1 MTSRWMQELEPLVS
15 ALGRTLVD
23 FLWQGVLIAAVYAM
37 ARTLWRRPRAR
48 LLAGHIALLTLA
60 LAPLFTLS
68 AQLANP
74 HTAAASAMASGY
86 LPETLRVWADANA
99 RASAL
104 GWQYWLVA
112 AWAAGVAVLSLRLW
126 TQWRGLR
133 RLCREALPLDAAW
146 QQRFTA
152 LKTRLG
158 VRWRVR
164 LRAGARIAAP
174 MLVGVLRPTILLP
187 SSLVAR
193 LPIDQMEL
201 VLLHELAHLR
211 RFDPLLN
218 LLQTAIVTLLFYH
231 PAVHWISRR
240 VHEDRELCCDE
251 DVVASGGDRLRY
263 ARVLLTLAEEGW
275 PGAPATAL
283 AASGGALL
291 QRVEHIVD
299 VPSSRGVNA
308 QGIVLLALAS
318 LLALVWWLPA
328 RERELP
334 RWFLSGAALVP
345 NDLLSAP
352 LRELLVSDI
361 ATVAVL
367 RVQPV
372 VLSETAIESGATNTE
387 PLALPGLP
395 RAFPPLAIEP
405 LVPVPDLRAGRPESF
420 ALPSVV
426 AEAGS
431 AERLSATGRPR
442 LPETV
447 VEAAM
452 QPAPRVRIEPVY
464 PSDARERGEQGW
476 VELSYRIGA
485 DGRVDDI
492 AIDRAVPSIAF
503 ERAARDA
510 LRQWRFAPTDAD
522 GRVLRVRFDFVLT
535 PGTAE
540 ATAGTAEAMG
550 PAHAVPAEV
559 DARCKPR
566 TGSRLCPT
574 IRDSIRQLSPR

>member
-1 MTSRWMQELEPLVS
+1 VTSGWMQELEPVVS

-23 FLWQGVLIAAVYAM
+23 FLWQGVLIAAVYAV
-37 ARTLWRRPRAR
+37 ARTLWRSPRAR
-48 LLAGHIALLTLA
+48 LLAGHIALLSLA

-68 AQLANP
+68 TQLANP
-74 HTAAASAMASGY
+74 HAAAASAMAGGY
-86 LPETLRVWADANA
+86 LPETVRVWADFDAQTSVL
-99 RASAL
+99 R
-104 GWQYWLVA
+104 WQYWLVA
-112 AWAAGVAVLSLRLW
+112 AWAAGVALLSLRLW
-126 TQWRGLR
+126 TQWRSLR
-133 RLCREALPLDAAW
+133 RLCREALPLDAIW
-146 QQRFTA
+146 QQRFAA

-291 QRVEHIVD
+291 QRVQHIVD

-345 NDLLSAP
+345 NNLLSAP
-352 LRELLVSDI
+352 FAELLVSDI
-361 ATVAVL
+361 ATLEVL

-372 VLSETAIESGATNTE
+372 LPSGTATESEAKSIAT
-387 PLALPGLP
+387 LALP
-395 RAFPPLAIEP
+395 RAFPPLAIER
-405 LVPVPDLRAGRPESF
+405 LVPAPDLREGRPDGF
-420 ALPSVV
+420 ALPAAVEV
-426 AEAGS
+426 GS
-431 AERLSATGRPR
+431 GEWLDASRRPR

-447 VEAAM
+447 VEGAV

-464 PSDARERGEQGW
+464 PADARERGEQGW

-485 DGRVDDI
+485 DGRVEDL

-535 PGTAE
+535 PGAVE
-540 ATAGTAEAMG
+540 AAAGTAKAIG
-550 PAHAVPAEV
+550 PAHAAPAEV

>member
-1 MTSRWMQELEPLVS
+1 MTSRWTQELEPVVS

-23 FLWQGVLIAAVYAM
+23 FLWQGVLIAAVYAV
-37 ARTLWRRPRAR
+37 ARALWRSPRAR
-48 LLAGHIALLTLA
+48 LLAGHLALLSLA

-68 AQLANP
+68 TQLASP
-74 HTAAASAMASGY
+74 HAAAASTLASGY
-86 LPETLRVWADANA
+86 LPETLRIWADVDAQTSTL
-99 RASAL
+99 R
-104 GWQYWLVA
+104 WQYWLVA
-112 AWAAGVAVLSLRLW
+112 GWFAGVVVLSLRLW
-126 TQWRGLR
+126 TQWRRLR
-133 RLCREALPLDAAW
+133 GLCRDALPLDAVW

-275 PGAPATAL
+275 PGSPATAL

-291 QRVEHIVD
+291 QRVEHIVA
-299 VPSSRGVNA
+299 VPGSRGVNA
-308 QGIVLLALAS
+308 QGVVLLALAC

-328 RERELP
+328 RERALP
-334 RWFLSGAALVP
+334 RWFLSQTALVP
-345 NDLLSAP
+345 SDLLNAP
-352 LRELLVSDI
+352 LRELLVRDI
-361 ATVAVL
+361 ARPQVL
-367 RVQPV
+367 RVQP
-372 VLSETAIESGATNTE
+372 LLPPETATE
-387 PLALPGLP
+387 NDPTGIAPLALPELP
-395 RAFPPLAIEP
+395 RAFPSLAIER
-405 LVPVPDLRAGRPESF
+405 LVPAPEMGASS
-420 ALPSVV
+420 P
-426 AEAGS
+426 
-431 AERLSATGRPR
+431 PR

-447 VEAAM
+447 VEAAV
-452 QPAPRVRIEPVY
+452 QPAPQVRIEPIY
-464 PSDARERGEQGW
+464 PTEARERGEQGW

-485 DGRVDDI
+485 DGRVEDM
-492 AIDRAVPSIAF
+492 AIDGAGSSVAF

-510 LRQWRFAPTDAD
+510 LRQWRFSPVDAD
-522 GRVLRVRFDFVLT
+522 GRELRVRFDFVLT
-535 PGTAE
+535 PGVVEAAAGKAE
-540 ATAGTAEAMG
+540 PMD
-550 PAHAVPAEV
+550 PAHAALAEA

-574 IRDSIRQLSPR
+574 MRDSMRQLSPR